1 MGIIALKFAK
11 GINPYWRR
19 EKYFKN
25 GLDIIGLFVYNFV
38 YMNIAIKL
46 TQKQEEF
53 FNILVDYIRREKIPP
68 TNREILKIMG
78 LKSPR
83 SVAQYLDVLEEG
95 GYIKRGK
102 GARNIK
108 ILRSPY
114 DNSDSVKTIKV
125 PILGYVPCGV
135 PFLAEE
141 NIESCV
147 VVSEKIAK
155 SPYKY
160 FMLRTVG
167 DSMNKAGIND
177 GDLVLVRQQMTANS
191 GDIIVALIDDEATI
205 KQFRLHKDY
214 IALEPKSTNA
224 DHCSIILER
233 DFRIQ
238 GVVVRSMPEL

>member
-1 MGIIALKFAK
+1 MS
-11 GINPYWRR
+11 
-19 EKYFKN
+19 KN
-25 GLDIIGLFVYNFV
+25 
-38 YMNIAIKL
+38 IKL

-53 FNILVDYIRREKIPP
+53 FNVLADYIRREKIPP
-68 TNREILKIMG
+68 TNREILKTMG

-95 GYIKRGK
+95 GYIQRGK

-108 ILRSPY
+108 IIKSPY
-114 DNSDSVKTIKV
+114 DNSNSGKTIKV
-125 PILGYVPCGV
+125 PILGYVPCGA

-155 SPYKY
+155 PPYKY
-160 FMLRTVG
+160 FMLRAVG

-191 GDIIVALIDDEATI
+191 GDIVVALIDDEATI
-205 KQFRLHKDY
+205 KQLRLHKDY
-214 IALEPKSTNA
+214 ITLEPNSTNA
-224 DHCSIILER
+224 DHCPIVLER